1 MIYFK
6 IKVEII
12 FLQNLNLNIFMVLC
26 LYLILF
32 IFDIFNVLFSV
43 LKYDDVLSM
52 KMKSEKSMYIR
63 LVYKFCFFQE

>member
-12 FLQNLNLNIFMVLC
+12 FLQNLKFNIFMVLC

-43 LKYDDVLSM
+43 LKYDDV
-52 KMKSEKSMYIR
+52 KYENEIGKRYIYTFS
-63 LVYKFCFFQE
+63 L

>member
-12 FLQNLNLNIFMVLC
+12 FLQNLNFNIFMVLC

-43 LKYDDVLSM
+43 LKYDDV
-52 KMKSEKSMYIR
+52 KYENEIGKRYIYTFS
-63 LVYKFCFFQE
+63 L

>member
-12 FLQNLNLNIFMVLC
+12 FLQNLNFNIFMVLC

-32 IFDIFNVLFSV
+32 IFDIFIVLFSV
-43 LKYDDVLSM
+43 LKYDNV
-52 KMKSEKSMYIR
+52 
-63 LVYKFCFFQE
+63 

>member
-12 FLQNLNLNIFMVLC
+12 FLQNFDFNIFMVLC

-32 IFDIFNVLFSV
+32 IFYIFNVLFSV
-43 LKYDDVLSM
+43 LKYDDG
-52 KMKSEKSMYIR
+52 
-63 LVYKFCFFQE
+63 

>member
-12 FLQNLNLNIFMVLC
+12 FLQNFNIFMVLC

-43 LKYDDVLSM
+43 LKYVDV
-52 KMKSEKSMYIR
+52 
-63 LVYKFCFFQE
+63 

>member
-12 FLQNLNLNIFMVLC
+12 FLQNFNFNIFMVLC

-43 LKYDDVLSM
+43 LKYDDV
-52 KMKSEKSMYIR
+52 KYENEIGKRYIYTFS
-63 LVYKFCFFQE
+63 L

>member
-12 FLQNLNLNIFMVLC
+12 FLQNFNIFMVLC

-43 LKYDDVLSM
+43 LKYDDG
-52 KMKSEKSMYIR
+52 
-63 LVYKFCFFQE
+63 

>member
-12 FLQNLNLNIFMVLC
+12 FLQNLNFNIFMVLC
-26 LYLILF
+26 LYLIF

-43 LKYDDVLSM
+43 LKYDDV
-52 KMKSEKSMYIR
+52 
-63 LVYKFCFFQE
+63 

>member
-12 FLQNLNLNIFMVLC
+12 FLQNLNFNIFMVLC

-43 LKYDDVLSM
+43 LKYDDVF
-52 KMKSEKSMYIR
+52 KYENEIGKRYIYTFS
-63 LVYKFCFFQE
+63 L

>member
-12 FLQNLNLNIFMVLC
+12 FLQNLNIFMVLC
-26 LYLILF
+26 QYLILF

-43 LKYDDVLSM
+43 LKYDNV
-52 KMKSEKSMYIR
+52 
-63 LVYKFCFFQE
+63 

>member
-12 FLQNLNLNIFMVLC
+12 FLQNLNFNIFMVLC

-32 IFDIFNVLFSV
+32 IFDIFYVLFSV
-43 LKYDDVLSM
+43 LKYDDV
-52 KMKSEKSMYIR
+52 
-63 LVYKFCFFQE
+63 